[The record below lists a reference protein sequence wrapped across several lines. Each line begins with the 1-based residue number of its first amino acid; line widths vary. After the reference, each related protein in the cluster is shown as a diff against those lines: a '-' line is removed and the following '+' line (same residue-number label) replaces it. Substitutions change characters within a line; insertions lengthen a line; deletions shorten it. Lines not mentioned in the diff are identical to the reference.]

1 MPTDDS
7 TFDPV
12 KSYVDAS
19 AALLGL
25 DIAPEWMT
33 GVRNNLEICFRFA
46 RLIEQFP
53 LPDATEPAPVYEA

>member
-12 KSYVDAS
+12 QSFVDAS
-19 AALLGL
+19 ATLLGL
-25 DIAPEWMT
+25 EIAPEWMT
-33 GVRNNLEICFRFA
+33 GERNNLEICFGFA

-53 LPDATEPAPVYEA
+53 LPDGIEPAPVYEA